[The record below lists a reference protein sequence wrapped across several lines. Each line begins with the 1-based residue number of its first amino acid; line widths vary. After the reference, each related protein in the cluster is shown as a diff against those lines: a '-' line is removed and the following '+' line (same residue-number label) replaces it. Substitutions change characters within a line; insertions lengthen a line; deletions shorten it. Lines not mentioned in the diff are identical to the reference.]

1 MAMQPDPVQPRTLE
15 DASPVR
21 ELSRRTLLKGVAA
34 GSALAAGTSLGLGRG
49 VANAQEPVTLSFWSE
64 WSADPERSVAEAL
77 IAQFNAANPNIVIEH
92 RPIENEQFFTVLRTG
107 FTSGEP
113 PDIFQHEG
121 HNNLFQFSDLG
132 EIEAIDDFWK
142 ENGDRFLPGTDAS
155 IKKGDNYFGVPWTI
169 HTDTQ
174 IYYNETLLTANGI
187 DGAALATWDDYLAAF
202 DTLKA
207 AGVTPI
213 AFANKFGWSGS
224 QWFFAFLVRE
234 VGVDPVLD
242 LCARVGDL
250 KWTDPG
256 FVAAAQHYVDLN
268 DKDFFSAGKASDDFP
283 AAVALF
289 FAGRA
294 GFFQTG
300 SWFLADAQASAPPDF
315 KLGLNTFPTI
325 EGGKGDPKQIVM
337 QGLEGIS
344 ISKKG
349 AEKNREAALTFLDF
363 LTQVPQ
369 AETWVKDAVK
379 ISPIAGAVNDET
391 ASANLMKIVQGQIE
405 GNTGSFP
412 FLEHILPK
420 TVGEEAIW
428 MGSVGVLTGD
438 LTAETWM
445 ESVETAAEAEP
456 PVITR

>member
-1 MAMQPDPVQPRTLE
+1 M
-15 DASPVR
+15 
-21 ELSRRTLLKGVAA
+21 SRRNLLKGVAA
-34 GSALAAGTSLGLGRG
+34 GSALAASGPLGLQRDS
-49 VANAQEPVTLSFWSE
+49 VHAQQPVTLSFWSE
-64 WSADPERSVAEAL
+64 WSGDPQRTAISKL
-77 IAQFNAANPNIVIEH
+77 IDQFNAANPNITIEH
-92 RPIENEQFFTVLRTG
+92 RPIENEEFFTVLRTG
-107 FTSGEP
+107 FTSGAP

-132 EIEAIDDFWK
+132 EIESLNDFWEK
-142 ENGDRFLPGTDAS
+142 NGDRFLPGTDAS
-155 IKKGDNYFGVPWTI
+155 IKKGDTYFGVPWTI
-169 HTDTQ
+169 HTNTQ
-174 IYYNETLLTANGI
+174 IYYNDKLLKDNGI
-187 DGAALATWDDYLAAF
+187 DGASLKTWADYLAAF
-202 DTLKA
+202 DKLKA

-213 AFANKFGWSGS
+213 AFANKFGWSGA
-224 QWFFAFLVRE
+224 QWFFDFLVRQ

-256 FVAAAQHYVDLN
+256 FVAAAQLYVDLS
-268 DKDFFSAGKASDDFP
+268 DKEYFSAGKASDDFP
-283 AAVALF
+283 AAEALF

-300 SWFLADAQASAPPDF
+300 SWFIGDAQAGAPPDF
-315 KLGLNTFPTI
+315 QLGLNTFPTI

-349 AEKNREAALTFLDF
+349 AEANRDAALAFIDF

-369 AETWVKDAVK
+369 AEVWVKDAVS
-379 ISPIAGAVNDET
+379 ISPVVGAVNEQT
-391 ASANLMKIVQGQIE
+391 ASPNLMKIVNEQID

-412 FLEHILPK
+412 FLEHITPK
-420 TVGEEAIW
+420 AVGEEAIW

-438 LTAETWM
+438 LTAQTWM
-445 ESVETAAEAEP
+445 ESVEKAAASEP
-456 PVITR
+456 PTFTR